1 VLHLDLT
8 KSSLLSVLPWMT
20 MALCAN
26 LGGWLA
32 DSLVD
37 RGYSV
42 TLVRKASKRRVVLI
56 VLMRC
61 LQLNKTDT

>member
-1 VLHLDLT
+1 
-8 KSSLLSVLPWMT
+8 MT